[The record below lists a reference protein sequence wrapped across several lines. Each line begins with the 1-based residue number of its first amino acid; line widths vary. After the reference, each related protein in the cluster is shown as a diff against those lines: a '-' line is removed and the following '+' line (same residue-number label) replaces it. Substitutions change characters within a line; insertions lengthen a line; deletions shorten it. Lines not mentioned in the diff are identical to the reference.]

1 MKAGNGFSFELEATG
16 NQGIL
21 KIDRLLKKL

>member
-1 MKAGNGFSFELEATG
+1 MKAGNGFNFELEVTA

>member
-1 MKAGNGFSFELEATG
+1 MKASNGFSFELESTS
-16 NQGIL
+16 NQNIL